1 MSLSLSCKFK
11 HSKNHSHFHSNIKE
25 ITLTF
30 NEILDLAVCTVGGS
44 RLQAGAKSWRTDNAV
59 DSRGDYFHY
68 IFTPEP
74 RGKFFKSFVT
84 FLSKSPELN
93 ILIVSDPRGNYLYN
107 ILEENNPFIF
117 WPQRWFLLDFY
128 PKDHYLNQNITLAMI
143 ISIILRGDCD
153 DILTPGA
160 YITVLCG
167 P

>member
-11 HSKNHSHFHSNIKE
+11 HSKNHSHFHSNITE

-30 NEILDLAVCTVGGS
+30 TEILDSAVCTVGGG

-59 DSRGDYFHY
+59 DSRGDYY
-68 IFTPEP
+68 TFTPEP
-74 RGKFFKSFVT
+74 RGKFFKYFIT
-84 FLSKSPELN
+84 FLSKSPEVNNLF
-93 ILIVSDPRGNYLYN
+93 IFSDPRGNYLYN
-107 ILEENNPFIF
+107 ILEENNPFIL
-117 WPQRWFLLDFY
+117 WPQRWFLLYFY
-128 PKDHYLNQNITLAMI
+128 PKDHYLNQNFTPAMI